1 MEIAELAPVGN
12 ASNVVDGAVI
22 PRLHLVGIFD
32 HLVNEVAEVK
42 HKIELVA
49 RGGAFI
55 FVNHAAVGVEG
66 TLVDI
71 LTAHECEV
79 HCARIVWQRRSDSA
93 ANAAAVSVAVGK
105 PIPVGTRRLESA
117 NQNARG
123 PVGSA

>member
-22 PRLHLVGIFD
+22 PRLHLVGIFA

-49 RGGAFI
+49 RGGSFI
-55 FVNHAAVGVEG
+55 FVNHPAIVVERP
-66 TLVDI
+66 LIDI

-79 HCARIVWQRRSDSA
+79 HCARIVWQGGGDRA

-105 PIPVGTRRLESA
+105 AIPVTMRRLESE
-117 NQNARG
+117 N
-123 PVGSA
+123 